1 MLKWIKSSI
10 DNTRI
15 QRLEAEVADLRRE
28 QKILRAQNEAM
39 IQCVE
44 NISKYEK
51 QLVEAIENL
60 TEDFTT
66 AIKEMTGE

>member
-1 MLKWIKSSI
+1 
-10 DNTRI
+10 
-15 QRLEAEVADLRRE
+15 VADLRRE